1 MIPLSGGV
9 LFAAAVVASPALWLS
24 LVEQTMPIDVA
35 LTRYF
40 IVLAI
45 AWVGAVDPGRPDRRP
60 APTVRCDVGPSR
72 PQQENRPGH
81 ADRGLTDGLGVGGH
95 PPGQAGA
102 VRLDALEGHLAAELL
117 GAAAQVAQPALADV
131 ARRRRGRCR

>member
-40 IVLAI
+40 IVLGI
-45 AWVGAVDPGRPDRRP
+45 AWV
-60 APTVRCDVGPSR
+60 
-72 PQQENRPGH
+72 
-81 ADRGLTDGLGVGGH
+81 
-95 PPGQAGA
+95 
-102 VRLDALEGHLAAELL
+102 ALS
-117 GAAAQVAQPALADV
+117 VLADLITPDPTAAKV
-131 ARRRRGRCR
+131 EEQTVESETNPTS

>member
-40 IVLAI
+40 IVLGI
-45 AWVGAVDPGRPDRRP
+45 AWVALSVLVDLVTPGP
-60 APTVRCDVGPSR
+60 
-72 PQQENRPGH
+72 
-81 ADRGLTDGLGVGGH
+81 
-95 PPGQAGA
+95 A
-102 VRLDALEGHLAAELL
+102 VRIDEPTEASEPAA
-117 GAAAQVAQPALADV
+117 
-131 ARRRRGRCR
+131 

>member
-40 IVLAI
+40 IVLGI
-45 AWVGAVDPGRPDRRP
+45 AWVALSVLVDLVTPG
-60 APTVRCDVGPSR
+60 PTVRIEEP
-72 PQQENRPGH
+72 
-81 ADRGLTDGLGVGGH
+81 
-95 PPGQAGA
+95 
-102 VRLDALEGHLAAELL
+102 AEDSEPT
-117 GAAAQVAQPALADV
+117 AQS
-131 ARRRRGRCR
+131 

>member
-40 IVLAI
+40 IVLGI
-45 AWVGAVDPGRPDRRP
+45 AWVALSVLVDLITPGTAVPG
-60 APTVRCDVGPSR
+60 
-72 PQQENRPGH
+72 
-81 ADRGLTDGLGVGGH
+81 
-95 PPGQAGA
+95 
-102 VRLDALEGHLAAELL
+102 
-117 GAAAQVAQPALADV
+117 
-131 ARRRRGRCR
+131 RRGRAAARSRRTDPARDRG